1 MTLVSLNIKVID
13 YTYFVT

>member
-13 YTYFVT
+13 YTYCVT